1 MGFFVFTRGC
11 RQPGGADLRFLRA
24 GAAVLVL
31 ALPLGL
37 AGCGGDPPPPTEAYT
52 QLHYEFLPKL
62 RLNVG
67 SITVDD
73 RAHPM
78 GPEDL
83 AAQSPAIPALALEQ
97 MAHDRLFAAA
107 TAGSANFV
115 VDQASIVRQPN
126 GTLSGTLAVHLEITT
141 PSGASAGYA
150 EAEVDRQHIPGSDP
164 ENLQT
169 NLYDLTKQM
178 MDAMNVEFEFQ
189 LRKTLSSWLVTGAA
203 VPAAVIAQ
211 PLDQTPPPVAAAP
224 PAEPMVPQPDTYQD
238 PMAPPPPPQMSP
250 PPGYLQAPPQPVAP
264 PSY

>member
-1 MGFFVFTRGC
+1 M
-11 RQPGGADLRFLRA
+11 RA
-24 GAAVLVL
+24 WRASAAVLCL

-37 AGCGGDPPPPTEAYT
+37 AACGGDEIPPTEPYT

-73 RAHPM
+73 RAHPV
-78 GPEDL
+78 GPDDL

-107 TAGSANFV
+107 TAGAANFV

-126 GTLSGTLAVHLEITT
+126 GTLSGVLAVHLDIVT
-141 PSGASAGYA
+141 PTGANAGYA
-150 EAEVDRQHIPGSDP
+150 AAEVERQHIPGSDP
-164 ENLQT
+164 ENLQN

-189 LRKTLSSWLVTGAA
+189 LRKTLSSWLVTGAG
-203 VPAAVIAQ
+203 VPAPVVAQ
-211 PLDQTPPPVAAAP
+211 PLDQAPPAPAPAAP
-224 PAEPMVPQPDTYQD
+224 PVPVPQPEAPPPAPDGYQD
-238 PMAPPPPPQMSP
+238 PMAPPPPQQLSP
-250 PPGYLQAPPQPVAP
+250 PPGYLQAPPGSAP
-264 PSY
+264 SPGY

>member
-1 MGFFVFTRGC
+1 M
-11 RQPGGADLRFLRA
+11 RFLHA
-24 GAAVLVL
+24 GAAVLCL
-31 ALPLGL
+31 ALPLAL
-37 AGCGGDPPPPTEAYT
+37 AACGGDEVPPTEPYT

-67 SITVDD
+67 SITVEDH
-73 RAHPM
+73 AHPM

-126 GTLSGTLAVHLEITT
+126 GTLSGVMSVHLDIITPT
-141 PSGASAGYA
+141 GANAGFA
-150 EAEVDRQHIPGSDP
+150 AAEVERQHIPGSDP
-164 ENLQT
+164 ENLQN

-189 LRKTLSSWLVTGAA
+189 LKKTLSSWLVAGNG
-203 VPAAVIAQ
+203 VPAPVVAQ
-211 PLDQTPPPVAAAP
+211 PLDQAPPPPLPPSTDAAPPAAAAP
-224 PAEPMVPQPDTYQD
+224 PAPADTVPPPSGAYQD
-238 PMAPPPPPQMSP
+238 PMAPPPPQQLSP
-250 PPGYLQAPPQPVAP
+250 PPGYLQP
-264 PSY
+264 PSGSTPPPGY